1 VIALTTYLGERD
13 RHGGHFVAD
22 ALIDL
27 YERHGVEQ
35 SVLLRGI
42 AGFGAGHRLHTTRML
57 TLSED
62 LPIVSM
68 AVDERRR
75 LMALLPELRA
85 IAFDGLVTI
94 ESAAAAAP
102 PEGKLTVWLG
112 RHRRPTH
119 VEVVDALRARGIAGA
134 TVLLGV
140 DGTTRGARRRAR
152 LFGGNADVPKL
163 VVAVG
168 EGAALAAVATELPDD
183 TVTTLE
189 TVTVL
194 KHDGERLADPPPVPV
209 GRERLLRKLTLYTSE
224 QGPYLDVIGGLREGG
239 APGVTALRGIWG
251 YHGDHEPHGDR
262 LLALARRVPVVVAMV
277 DEADR
282 AKRLFD
288 EVFDPLTVRGGLVT
302 SEWVPVAERATFH
315 L

>member
-1 VIALTTYLGERD
+1 VIALTTYFGERD
-13 RHGGHFVAD
+13 RAGGRFVAD

-27 YERHGVEQ
+27 YERHGIEQ

-42 AGFGAGHRLHTTRML
+42 AGFGSKQRLRTTRLL
-57 TLSED
+57 TLSDD

-68 AVDERRR
+68 AVDRRER
-75 LMALLPELRA
+75 LEALLPELRS
-85 IAFDGLVTI
+85 IAFDGLVTL
-94 ESAAAAAP
+94 ENASAALPAEA
-102 PEGKLTVWLG
+102 KLTVWLG

-119 VEVVDALRARGIAGA
+119 AELVDALRQRGIAGA

-140 DGTTRGARRRAR
+140 DGTAGGERRRAR
-152 LFGGNADVPKL
+152 LFGANADVPKL

-168 EGAALAAVATELPDD
+168 PGAELKAVADDLPDDAVATF
-183 TVTTLE
+183 E

-194 KHDGERLADPPPVPV
+194 KRDGERLADPPPVPD
-209 GRERLLRKLTLYTSE
+209 GRGPLLRKLTLYDSE
-224 QGPYLDVIGGLREGG
+224 QGPYLELIRRLRAAG

-262 LLALARRVPVVVAMV
+262 LLALARRVPVVVTMV

-282 AKRLFD
+282 AKRLFQ
-288 EVFDPLTVRGGLVT
+288 EVFDPLTALHGLVT
-302 SEWVPVAERATFH
+302 SEWVPVAERANFQV
-315 L
+315 